1 MCGMNLKSILET
13 ILFVHGEPISEEKLA
28 KLANVKKGEIT
39 LALAE
44 LSKDYEGRAAAG
56 EPRPEGRGLA
66 LLKKDD
72 EWCLGTNPENAKF
85 VKDLMKGEFSEE
97 LSRAAIETAAIIAYQ
112 GPITRAEIEYVR
124 GVNSSFILRNLL
136 MRGLVERIE
145 NPKDARS
152 YLYRISFDFLK
163 HLGLTKI
170 GDLPQYQEFRQE
182 KMGGLEILQESKNE
196 EHAK

>member
-1 MCGMNLKSILET
+1 MKS
-13 ILFVHGEPISEEKLA
+13 
-28 KLANVKKGEIT
+28 
-39 LALAE
+39 
-44 LSKDYEGRAAAG
+44 
-56 EPRPEGRGLA
+56 
-66 LLKKDD
+66 
-72 EWCLGTNPENAKF
+72 
-85 VKDLMKGEFSEE
+85 EFSEE

-124 GVNSSFILRNLL
+124 GVNSSFILRGLL

-170 GDLPQYQEFRQE
+170 EDLPQYQEFRQE
-182 KMGGLEILQESKNE
+182 KMGGPEEIEKTNSEKN
-196 EHAK
+196 AR